1 MKTLK
6 KFLCA
11 VLCVLMVTSTM
22 VFAGAEN
29 EATAAETTGFT
40 QEDFLRVKGRNIVN
54 QKGEKVQL
62 KGVNLGAWLVR
73 ENWLNPDDIDV
84 EYKSKMTEEE
94 QANYWGTFYEDLTDD
109 QRKVFDPYY
118 GKKYDGEM
126 IYDVLEERFGVE
138 QAQELLNIFYDN
150 WITEWDLDNIKA
162 MGFNCVRVPFWY
174 RNFYTGNVYDENSNL
189 EKILDENG
197 EWDFSRLDWVVEE
210 CSKRE
215 LYVILDMH
223 GAVGSQSSAP
233 HAGKDMADAPL
244 MSKDGERYRELT
256 DELWTAIASRFN
268 GNPAVAMYDLLNE
281 PMCDV
286 SCTEI
291 ERRIKNES
299 IYSRLY
305 DTVRAVDGE
314 HIITMEAIWTGFA
327 LPKTFLKGWKDVV
340 YQVHFYNNSDFIFN
354 FFLLLTIA
362 LHPNVPLMVGEFYP
376 HKKTTWNNCFST
388 MNKLGYSWML
398 WTYKATGSGM
408 WNSDWCMYGSSDGF
422 WRAKI
427 FSGTY
432 EDIAAAWSA
441 ERLNTNGDWFESTG
455 HYEKN
460 VKDHLG

>member
-1 MKTLK
+1 MKALK
-6 KFLCA
+6 KILCA
-11 VLCVLMVTSTM
+11 VLCVLMVFTSM
-22 VFAGAEN
+22 VFATAEE
-29 EATAAETTGFT
+29 EATDEVTGFT
-40 QEDFLRVKGRNIVN
+40 QEDFLTVKGRKIVN

-73 ENWLNPDDIDV
+73 ENWLNPDDVDV

-94 QANYWGTFYEDLTDD
+94 QARYWGTFYEDLTEE
-109 QRKVFDPYY
+109 QKEVFDPYY

-126 IYDVLEERFGVE
+126 VYDVLEARFGKE
-138 QAQELLNIFYDN
+138 KAQELLNIFYDN

-174 RNFYTGNVYDENSNL
+174 RNFYTGSVYDENGNL
-189 EKILDENG
+189 KKILDENG
-197 EWDFSRLDWVVEE
+197 EWDFSRLDWIVEE

-233 HAGKDMADAPL
+233 HAGKDMAGAPL
-244 MSKDGERYRELT
+244 MENSERGERYRVLT

-286 SCTEI
+286 QTTEI
-291 ERRIKNES
+291 NRRIKNES
-299 IYSRLY
+299 IYKRLY
-305 DTVRAVDGE
+305 KTVRAVDND

-327 LPKTFLKGWKDVV
+327 LPYSFMRGWKNVV

-354 FFLLLTIA
+354 FFLLLTMAI
-362 LHPNVPLMVGEFYP
+362 HPNVPLMVGEFYP
-376 HKKTTWNNCFST
+376 HEKTTWKNCFST
-388 MNKLGYSWML
+388 MNKLNYSWML

-408 WNSDWCMYGSSDGF
+408 WSSDWCMYGSKDGF

-432 EDIAAAWSA
+432 DEIAEAWSA
-441 ERLNTNGDWFESTG
+441 ERLNTQTGFQDTG
-455 HYEKN
+455 HYAAN
-460 VKDHLG
+460 VQAHL